1 LCGKQCRKSAVLS
14 GTVVGFV
21 KGEFRIKLHYD
32 EPLCRQLEDT
42 TKENQPV
49 FTKGRHY
56 RPDIRMDL
64 YREDVYWSTII
75 FEVKYRKI
83 QSIFQDKT
91 KKQNRDTKS
100 FCENQIRGYK
110 NELPLQY
117 FE

>member
-1 LCGKQCRKSAVLS
+1 M
-14 GTVVGFV
+14 

-91 KKQNRDTKS
+91 KKQNR
-100 FCENQIRGYK
+100 IRSHFVKIKFGDIK
-110 NELPLQY
+110 MNFIQNTAEGWMKILC
-117 FE
+117 FAN

>member
-1 LCGKQCRKSAVLS
+1 MLIPELLS

-91 KKQNRDTKS
+91 KKQNRDT
-100 FCENQIRGYK
+100 IK
-110 NELPLQY
+110 NNTAIFIPII
-117 FE
+117 FKTANA